1 MSSLRNTDRID
12 KQLFRRGSKDF
23 SFDVSITNLMTNKTS
38 DDVKLDPIYVNK
50 FDSSKYSNVNELNN
64 VRIYTSAYLTLN
76 YVDYANNEY
85 RENIFI
91 SPQYMFDFNQFL
103 KELYDMVSTNRFF
116 SKNNTVKPEMKE
128 EVIQSNTFGAS
139 EKIVWAYPTTLRDQ
153 DNRKI
158 RACNMC
164 INSEECVVT
173 LTEDDIYTLYS
184 VLYGMNG
191 MYLQLFSDIM
201 TLQASVGIM
210 SGTGFSSIGSNDE
223 EDGGG
228 RPPRRGRGGFGRRK
242 PSGVSDPRRKRSL
255 PMDDD
260 EEMEE
265 IDEEETEYVEDADED
280 VFDSEDDDEEEVKPA
295 RKKSKSSSTKKK
307 STKKKVVEED
317 DEDEEEE
324 RPVRKK
330 STKKTSSKTTKKK
343 STSSSKKR
351 GASLD
356 DIINE
361 AEDMEYDDIDF
372 EEDDE

>member
-50 FDSSKYSNVNELNN
+50 FDSSKYSNVNKLNN

-85 RENIFI
+85 IENIFI

-280 VFDSEDDDEEEVKPA
+280 VFDSEDDEEEVKPA

>member
-23 SFDVSITNLMTNKTS
+23 SFDVSITNLMANKTS

-255 PMDDD
+255 PMEDD

-280 VFDSEDDDEEEVKPA
+280 VFDSEDDEEEVKPA